1 MIGISV
7 IIEIWLIVLLRPLYL
22 NIYRKIYYS
31 VGAKMDAWGR
41 GGCAH
46 SRLALNKKYNLFFV
60 LALLDLL
67 FTVYLMITVFFYL
80 VNHVAQVW
88 IILDAT
94 FTALSIM
101 FFFLGVDTVR
111 L

>member
-1 MIGISV
+1 M
-7 IIEIWLIVLLRPLYL
+7 
-22 NIYRKIYYS
+22 
-31 VGAKMDAWGR
+31 
-41 GGCAH
+41 
-46 SRLALNKKYNLFFV
+46 LNKKYNLINV
-60 LALLDLL
+60 LMLLDLL
-67 FTVYLMITVFFYL
+67 FTVLLMITVFFYL